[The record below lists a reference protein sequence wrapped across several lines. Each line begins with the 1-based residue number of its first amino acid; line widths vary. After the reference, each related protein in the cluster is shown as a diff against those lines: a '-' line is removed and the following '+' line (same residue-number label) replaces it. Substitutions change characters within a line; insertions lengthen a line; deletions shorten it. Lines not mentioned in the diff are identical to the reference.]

1 MFEQFK
7 EYFNTPHSQEN
18 YKIVSTMSPEE
29 FKYLYDS
36 LLPEEQLAFNYDLK
50 LDEVGELSRLLVH
63 IKLLHRFIDARKNN
77 TWMDPDGVLH
87 LTEESSILEL
97 PIDMNTYLACTEEAC
112 YTIGD
117 VTNFTA
123 TTKNDQALYLVSLA
137 LQELASDSTIRVGG
151 PAR

>member
-50 LDEVGELSRLLVH
+50 LDEVGELSRLLIH

-77 TWMDPDGVLH
+77 TWMDPDGVLL
-87 LTEESSILEL
+87 LTEKSSILEL
-97 PIDMNTYLACTEEAC
+97 AFELITYLACTEEAC

-123 TTKNDQALYLVSLA
+123 TTKNDQPL
-137 LQELASDSTIRVGG
+137 
-151 PAR
+151 

>member
-50 LDEVGELSRLLVH
+50 LDEVGELSRLLIH

-77 TWMDPDGVLH
+77 TWMDPDGVL
-87 LTEESSILEL
+87 
-97 PIDMNTYLACTEEAC
+97 PN
-112 YTIGD
+112 
-117 VTNFTA
+117 
-123 TTKNDQALYLVSLA
+123 
-137 LQELASDSTIRVGG
+137 
-151 PAR
+151 

>member
-50 LDEVGELSRLLVH
+50 LDEVGELSRLLIH

-87 LTEESSILEL
+87 LTEKSSILEL

-117 VTNFTA
+117 ATNFTA

>member
-50 LDEVGELSRLLVH
+50 LDEVGELSRLLIH

-87 LTEESSILEL
+87 LTEKSSILEL
-97 PIDMNTYLACTEEAC
+97 PIDMNTYLA
-112 YTIGD
+112 Y
-117 VTNFTA
+117 
-123 TTKNDQALYLVSLA
+123 
-137 LQELASDSTIRVGG
+137 
-151 PAR
+151 

>member
-50 LDEVGELSRLLVH
+50 LDEVGELSRLLIH

-87 LTEESSILEL
+87 LTEKSSILEL
-97 PIDMNTYLACTEEAC
+97 PIDMNTYLAC

>member
-18 YKIVSTMSPEE
+18 YKIVSTMSLEE

-50 LDEVGELSRLLVH
+50 LDEVGELSRLLIH

-87 LTEESSILEL
+87 LTEKSSILEL
-97 PIDMNTYLACTEEAC
+97 PIDMNTYLACAEEAC

>member
-50 LDEVGELSRLLVH
+50 LDEVGELSRLLIH

-87 LTEESSILEL
+87 LTEKSSILEL
-97 PIDMNTYLACTEEAC
+97 PIDMNTYLACTEEAR

>member
-50 LDEVGELSRLLVH
+50 LDEVGELSRLLIH

-87 LTEESSILEL
+87 LTEKSSILEL
-97 PIDMNTYLACTEEAC
+97 PIDMNTYLACIEEAC

-117 VTNFTA
+117 VTNFAA